1 MVLHTY
7 MTPRN
12 NEFKERIKETRYMS
26 YNDTISDDIKKLMDI
41 DIVRDLANKAM
52 YLNDKLPYD
61 VASMNAKQIYLGE
74 PIKGIEIP
82 LIEEEEDID
91 LTSDGLYIENPNFKV
106 ESFEPVAPV
115 IPEPVVAAPVI
126 KEPVAPVVEP
136 TAITNPE
143 SIYSEEYLKEQ
154 KKQEMIIDSSFV
166 DELISEPNTHIEE
179 EVIDSSFVDKLITEP
194 DASSVIA
201 NPAFVN
207 QNEDQSSFDNSM
219 IIENINHEE
228 IISEPEKI
236 DLIIE
241 NPIKEEIIME
251 EPIKEEVIGEE
262 IIMEDSVEEEIIEET
277 DELEKTFDLSNML
290 SELPVGMLDEIPTKD
305 MLEELPIGEEPIKE
319 NGLIMSTDLLDSLQK
334 ENTND
339 LLDII
344 NTDFE
349 NVKYTDLITNKQ
361 EMPKKEIILEKEPLI
376 NEELPD
382 LISNEEPLLSSTSL
396 DEDLLEELPEVTP
409 KEDLFEELPKE
420 EVKEE
425 LINPEKDLF
434 GMAELA
440 LEENKND
447 LLESLDVDNLINDIK
462 LEDTKEDLLEELPKL
477 ESKDELLEPLDIN
490 LEEVKEEPTID
501 EQLPDLNSNDEPL
514 LPELPEV
521 APKEDLFEE
530 LPKEEVKEELL
541 VEEPKKEDTNNLEDL
556 SNLADNILA
565 TDTLTSFEPKKE
577 ELESKVE
584 IQSIDASSQLLA
596 NLTNGFT
603 MDFLDEPVMQKVK
616 TR

>member
-1 MVLHTY
+1 
-7 MTPRN
+7 
-12 NEFKERIKETRYMS
+12 
-26 YNDTISDDIKKLMDI
+26 
-41 DIVRDLANKAM
+41 
-52 YLNDKLPYD
+52 
-61 VASMNAKQIYLGE
+61 
-74 PIKGIEIP
+74 
-82 LIEEEEDID
+82 
-91 LTSDGLYIENPNFKV
+91 
-106 ESFEPVAPV
+106 
-115 IPEPVVAAPVI
+115 
-126 KEPVAPVVEP
+126 
-136 TAITNPE
+136 
-143 SIYSEEYLKEQ
+143 
-154 KKQEMIIDSSFV
+154 MIIDSSFV
-166 DELISEPNTHIEE
+166 DELISEPNRHIEE
-179 EVIDSSFVDKLITEP
+179 EVIDSSFVDKLITES
-194 DASSVIA
+194 DDNSVIV
-201 NPAFVN
+201 NPSFVN
-207 QNEDQSSFDNSM
+207 QSEDQSSFDSSM

-228 IISEPEKI
+228 IISEPENN

-241 NPIKEEIIME
+241 NPVKEEIIME

-305 MLEELPIGEEPIKE
+305 MLEELPIGEESKKE
-319 NGLIMSTDLLDSLQK
+319 NGLIMNTDLLDSLQK

-361 EMPKKEIILEKEPLI
+361 EMPKKEIILEQETLI
-376 NEELPD
+376 NEQLPD
-382 LISNEEPLLSSTSL
+382 LISNEEPLLP
-396 DEDLLEELPEVTP
+396 ELPEVAS
-409 KEDLFEELPKE
+409 KEELLEELPKE

-425 LINPEKDLF
+425 LIMPEEDLF

-447 LLESLDVDNLINDIK
+447 LLTSLDVDNLIDDIK
-462 LEDTKEDLLEELPKL
+462 LEETKEDLLEELPKL
-477 ESKDELLEPLDIN
+477 ESNDELLKPLDIN
-490 LEEVKEEPTID
+490 LDEVKEELTID
-501 EQLPDLNSNDEPL
+501 EQLPGLNSNEEPL

-521 APKEDLFEE
+521 SSKEDLFEELPKEDLFEE
-530 LPKEEVKEELL
+530 LPKEEIL

-577 ELESKVE
+577 KLESEVE
-584 IQSIDASSQLLA
+584 KQSIDASSQLLA

>member
-106 ESFEPVAPV
+106 DSFETVAPV
-115 IPEPVVAAPVI
+115 IPEPVVVAPVI
-126 KEPVAPVVEP
+126 PEPVAPVVEP
-136 TAITNPE
+136 PAITNPE

-166 DELISEPNTHIEE
+166 DELINEPNTHIEE
-179 EVIDSSFVDKLITEP
+179 EVIDSSFVDKLITES
-194 DASSVIA
+194 DDNSVIV
-201 NPAFVN
+201 NPSFVN
-207 QNEDQSSFDNSM
+207 QSEDQSSFDSSM
-219 IIENINHEE
+219 IIENINHKE
-228 IISEPEKI
+228 IISEPENN

-241 NPIKEEIIME
+241 NPVKEEIIME
-251 EPIKEEVIGEE
+251 EPIKEEVIG
-262 IIMEDSVEEEIIEET
+262 EEIIEET

-305 MLEELPIGEEPIKE
+305 MLEELPIGEEPKKE

-361 EMPKKEIILEKEPLI
+361 EMPKKEIILEEETLI
-376 NEELPD
+376 NEQLPD
-382 LISNEEPLLSSTSL
+382 LISNEEPLLP
-396 DEDLLEELPEVTP
+396 ELPEVASN
-409 KEDLFEELPKE
+409 ENLLEELPKE

-425 LINPEKDLF
+425 LIMPEEDLF

-447 LLESLDVDNLINDIK
+447 LLTSLDVDNLIDDIK
-462 LEDTKEDLLEELPKL
+462 LEETKEDLLEELPKL
-477 ESKDELLEPLDIN
+477 ESNDELLKPLDIN
-490 LEEVKEEPTID
+490 LDEVKEELTID
-501 EQLPDLNSNDEPL
+501 EQLPGLNSNEEPL
-514 LPELPEV
+514 LPELPE
-521 APKEDLFEE
+521 ASSKEDLFEE
-530 LPKEEVKEELL
+530 LPKEEIL

-577 ELESKVE
+577 KLESKVE
-584 IQSIDASSQLLA
+584 KKSIDASSQLLA
-596 NLTNGFT
+596 DLTNGFT

>member
-1 MVLHTY
+1 
-7 MTPRN
+7 
-12 NEFKERIKETRYMS
+12 
-26 YNDTISDDIKKLMDI
+26 
-41 DIVRDLANKAM
+41 
-52 YLNDKLPYD
+52 
-61 VASMNAKQIYLGE
+61 
-74 PIKGIEIP
+74 
-82 LIEEEEDID
+82 
-91 LTSDGLYIENPNFKV
+91 
-106 ESFEPVAPV
+106 
-115 IPEPVVAAPVI
+115 
-126 KEPVAPVVEP
+126 
-136 TAITNPE
+136 
-143 SIYSEEYLKEQ
+143 
-154 KKQEMIIDSSFV
+154 
-166 DELISEPNTHIEE
+166 
-179 EVIDSSFVDKLITEP
+179 
-194 DASSVIA
+194 
-201 NPAFVN
+201 
-207 QNEDQSSFDNSM
+207 
-219 IIENINHEE
+219 
-228 IISEPEKI
+228 
-236 DLIIE
+236 
-241 NPIKEEIIME
+241 ME

-305 MLEELPIGEEPIKE
+305 MLEELPIGEETKKE

-349 NVKYTDLITNKQ
+349 NVKYTDLITNIQ
-361 EMPKKEIILEKEPLI
+361 EMPKKEIILEEETLI
-376 NEELPD
+376 NEQLPD
-382 LISNEEPLLSSTSL
+382 LISNEEPLLPDTSL
-396 DEDLLEELPEVTP
+396 EE
-409 KEDLFEELPKE
+409 
-420 EVKEE
+420 
-425 LINPEKDLF
+425 
-434 GMAELA
+434 
-440 LEENKND
+440 
-447 LLESLDVDNLINDIK
+447 
-462 LEDTKEDLLEELPKL
+462 
-477 ESKDELLEPLDIN
+477 ELLE
-490 LEEVKEEPTID
+490 
-501 EQLPDLNSNDEPL
+501 
-514 LPELPEV
+514 ELPEV